1 MMKKFTK
8 VLVALLLIMQTL
20 KAQDIHYSQFYASPL
35 TLNPAMT
42 GVIEGNYRVGLMYR
56 NQWASVTTPYVTPS
70 ISFDINNLLPTII
83 TKGTF
88 SGGLEILNDKAGD
101 GNLSTLSVLLSAGYA
116 RPLDAEKKLNF
127 SVGLQTGFTQKTVD
141 FSKLFFEDQFTGSGF
156 DQTIASETGQNFGNL
171 ALNLGTLITYH
182 ASEKLDVFG
191 GLAGFNLMSPK
202 ESFLN
207 DATDNR
213 LGTRS
218 TIHLGARYA
227 ISDKLD
233 LLPTFLM
240 MGQSKNRE
248 MNIGTAF
255 GYKVNPDFNFYIG
268 GYLRNKDA
276 MIVMIGGEYKKVR
289 LGLSYDVNTSTL
301 RDASKGKGAFELS
314 LTYVGL
320 IEGSVLEAP
329 IMWCPRF

>member
-1 MMKKFTK
+1 MKKFTQI
-8 VLVALLLIMQTL
+8 LIAMLLLMQMA

-42 GVIEGNYRVGLMYR
+42 GVIDGNYRVGLMYR

-70 ISFDINNLLPTII
+70 ISFDINNLLPTIV

-88 SGGLEILNDKAGD
+88 SAGMEILNDKAGD
-101 GNLSTLSVLLSAGYA
+101 GNLSTLEFLVSAAYA
-116 RPLDAEKKLNF
+116 RPLDAEKKLNL
-127 SVGLQTGFTQKTVD
+127 SVGLQTGFTQKSVD
-141 FSKLFFEDQFTGSGF
+141 FTKLFFEDQFTGSGF
-156 DQTIASETGQNFGNL
+156 NGSSQDQLGKNIGNL
-171 ALNLGTLITYH
+171 ALNLGALVTYH
-182 ASEKLDVFG
+182 ASEKLDLFG

-202 ESFLN
+202 ETFLGG
-207 DATDNR
+207 ATDNR

-227 ISDKLD
+227 LSDKLD
-233 LLPTFLM
+233 LLPTLLM

-248 MNIGTAF
+248 LNIGTAF
-255 GYKVNPDFNFYIG
+255 GYKVNPDFNFYFG
-268 GYLRNKDA
+268 GYMRNKDA
-276 MIVMIGGEYKKVR
+276 IIAMVGGEYKKVR
-289 LGLSYDVNTSTL
+289 LGLSYDINTSTL

-314 LTYVGL
+314 LSYIGL
-320 IEGSVLEAP
+320 IEGSIMEAP